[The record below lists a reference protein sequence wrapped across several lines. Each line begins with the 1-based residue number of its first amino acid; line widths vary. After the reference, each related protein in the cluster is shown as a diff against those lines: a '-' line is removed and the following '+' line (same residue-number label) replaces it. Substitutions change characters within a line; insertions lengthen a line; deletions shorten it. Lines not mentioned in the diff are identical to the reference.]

1 MVGIG
6 EDGRG
11 AVVASD
17 DDEAG
22 AGVAIKDVI
31 GSGLT
36 GGGGMPGI
44 SGVSGISGIT
54 RGGGGS
60 GGDGGRGK
68 PGRLG
73 GVRARLEKG
82 LSRLAGASNRDR
94 SSLRRQDRHEGE
106 DGEGEEFSHDE
117 EVFR

>member
-11 AVVASD
+11 GVVASD

-44 SGVSGISGIT
+44 SGKTGISGLSGKSGQASPAELKNAYT
-54 RGGGGS
+54 QKNAGPLGLHDQRG
-60 GGDGGRGK
+60 
-68 PGRLG
+68 PG
-73 GVRARLEKG
+73 
-82 LSRLAGASNRDR
+82 
-94 SSLRRQDRHEGE
+94 
-106 DGEGEEFSHDE
+106 F
-117 EVFR
+117 